1 MENDIHIKKFFEDIY
16 NEPTM
21 YDGYKKGTVF
31 LNHELYSKWYKE
43 MSIRSESFAK
53 AIREMDRPRTSEFVF
68 ETALSSNLTLSK
80 SFPGKKEIE
89 VKEFCMPKIET
100 RPLGDDTHHYIC
112 NGCYETTLDNI
123 YKVLNK
129 GSFTVGICSE
139 KKTDEFRE
147 IVKYYNQL
155 RDHLMKTGYA
165 TASFESNISKRNK
178 VYLLMYDYK
187 KHNKHK
193 K

>member
-1 MENDIHIKKFFEDIY
+1 MENDIHIKKFFEDVY
-16 NEPTM
+16 NNPTM
-21 YDGYKKGTVF
+21 YDGYKIGTVF

-43 MSIRSESFAK
+43 MSIRRDTFVKVIKE
-53 AIREMDRPRTSEFVF
+53 IDRPKINEFVF
-68 ETALSSNLTLSK
+68 ETSLSSNLALSK
-80 SFPGKKEIE
+80 SFFGKKEIE
-89 VKEFCMPKIET
+89 IQEFCTPKIET
-100 RPLGDDTHHYIC
+100 KPLGDATYHYMC

-147 IVKYYNQL
+147 ITKYYNQL
-155 RDHLMKTGYA
+155 RDHLMKNGYL
-165 TASFESNISKRNK
+165 TASFESNISTKNR